1 MVLRVHDGY
10 KNARTFFTSD
20 NAITYDSIVRF
31 TTFGQDFIWKNQ
43 IVKMIG
49 KKRLVLD
56 LACGTGILSS
66 MFTDN
71 ADFTRVIGI
80 DLEFNYLKAA
90 KSKSKNLLLINGTA
104 EMLPYKNECFDSIVS
119 SYLAKYV
126 DVKIVVDECWRTLK
140 HDGTVLF
147 HDFTYPTHKLFQ
159 SFWNM
164 YFVILRI
171 TGYAVK
177 PWLTVFKE
185 LGELVKTSE
194 WVECTI
200 NSLKQRGFEN
210 VFCKYHTLGTAAI
223 IFARKP

>member
-1 MVLRVHDGY
+1 MVLKVHNGY

-20 NAITYDSIVRF
+20 NASNYDSIVRF
-31 TTFGQDFIWKNQ
+31 TTFGQDYVWKNQ

-49 KKRLVLD
+49 KRCLVLD

-66 MFTDN
+66 MFIDD
-71 ADFTRVIGI
+71 ADITRVIGI
-80 DLEFNYLKAA
+80 DLEFNYLKVA
-90 KSKSKNLLLINGTA
+90 KSKRKNLLLINGTA

-140 HDGTVLF
+140 HNGTVLF

-171 TGYAVK
+171 TGYASK
-177 PWLTVFKE
+177 PWVTVFNE
-185 LGELVKTSE
+185 LDKLVKASD
-194 WVECTI
+194 WVERTI
-200 NSLKQRGFEN
+200 DSLKQRGFKN
-210 VFCKYHTLGTAAI
+210 IFCKYYTFGTAAI

>member
-1 MVLRVHDGY
+1 MVLRVHEGY
-10 KNARTFFTSD
+10 KNARAFFTSD
-20 NAITYDSIVRF
+20 NANTYDSIVRF
-31 TTFGQDFIWKNQ
+31 TTFGQDYVWKNQ
-43 IVKMIG
+43 IVKMID
-49 KKRLVLD
+49 KKHLILD

-71 ADFTRVIGI
+71 ADITRVIGI

-90 KSKSKNLLLINGTA
+90 KSKRKNLLLINGTA

-140 HDGTVLF
+140 HDGTVIF
-147 HDFTYPTHKLFQ
+147 HDFTYPSHKLFQ
-159 SFWNM
+159 SLWNM
-164 YFVILRI
+164 YFVILRM

-177 PWLTVFKE
+177 PWLTVFNE
-185 LGELVKTSE
+185 LNDMVKTSE

-200 NSLKQRGFEN
+200 HSLKQRGFES
-210 VFCKYHTLGTAAI
+210 VFCKYYTLGTAAI